1 MIFQQKNK
9 WLYLTLLRPILWG
22 QSILH
27 LPPAGAIA
35 GSPLTLEVIVEGS
48 VNSARLYHRT
58 AGSSGYQE
66 QNMIFDIS
74 TWKAIIPGNFIT
86 EKGLEYAIIFSFN
99 DGSIRGF
106 PASNAM
112 GSPQFVNITP
122 ASVKGTNENRV
133 NKTIRGSG
141 LRLGSEVLVL
151 SPNDGEVVDQENIL
165 IAVSLFSVDGVDIN
179 KIKLFLDGEDVT
191 SSTEISSDIVTYI
204 APKLGVGLHTVS
216 VEITN
221 RYGYDLEPTTWS
233 FMVGGTGSRITEAVD
248 EFNYSAKLRSDFS
261 INQVSGTTLS
271 IGETTTIIEGGW
283 DWFKLSTL
291 IKYSTEETPFSQP
304 RNRISTTIRS
314 SDFVTIQLGDFTPV
328 INPYLVQGKRV
339 RGIGVNIDLKSLKL
353 QTISGELERPIQ
365 GYLLND
371 RSYLITEINT
381 DSTGSPLYILDRRG
395 YTFGRRYMAGRLS
408 ISLFEKF
415 NFGVFGQKA
424 KDDKDSV
431 IRNLN
436 SAKFTVPDW
445 ETAISVP
452 GVNPG
457 LYTLSEF
464 EGSIE
469 GIGSIQLNDKGWG
482 GQKPM
487 DNLVAGFDFGLNFD
501 NRRLIFESTWA
512 MSMLNRDIWDGAMSI
527 AQMDTSLDDS
537 LDGYIARS
545 YNDLGSVTSS
555 GISTEG
561 IPDPTKFEDI
571 FVANINM
578 TPLVPIDYQAIED
591 TPIAA
596 LLNMP
601 SSAYNIKA
609 RAYYYGNT
617 IEMKY
622 SQVGP
627 EFSSLANPYLS
638 SNLREFVFSDRFR
651 IFDNKLSIGFEFK
664 SRNNKILRTVVD
676 PYKQKTNTMT
686 FGFAP
691 GAGMP
696 SFSGSFKTISS
707 TNERTSLD
715 TLLYSSYTGK
725 DSISFRDNRENILT
739 KNRFISVIIP
749 ISQNENNFN
758 FLMTYNS
765 TGIEDLL
772 KSERSSNYI
781 QKAASSEAFS
791 FVSSAK
797 FASPLKLTFT
807 ISKYTVQIP
816 VSGISLSDN
825 ESNLTTI
832 AGNSSYGIW
841 SGKAKINAGLSIL
854 NATGASKFNFI
865 GLNGGGE
872 LNPFG
877 SFVIRGTVV
886 SKIKSNDQTTKL
898 GTLAVKISANYI
910 F

>member
-1 MIFQQKNK
+1 MILQQKNK
-9 WLYLTLLRPILWG
+9 WFFVALLSPILWG

-74 TWKAIIPGNFIT
+74 TWKAVIPGNFIT

-99 DGSIRGF
+99 DGSAQGF
-106 PASNAM
+106 PANNAM
-112 GSPQFVNITP
+112 TAPQFVNVAP
-122 ASVKGTNENRV
+122 ASVKEIRENRV
-133 NKTIRGSG
+133 KQTIGGSG
-141 LRLGSEVLVL
+141 PKLASQVLVL

-179 KIKLFLDGEDVT
+179 KIKLFIDREDVT
-191 SSTEISSDIVTYI
+191 SSTEISSDVVTYI
-204 APKLGVGLHTVS
+204 APKLDVGLHTAS
-216 VEITN
+216 LEITN
-221 RYGYDLEPTTWS
+221 RYGYDIEPTTWS

-261 INQVSGTTLS
+261 INQVSGTSLS

-283 DWFKLSTL
+283 DWFKLRTL
-291 IKYSTEETPFSQP
+291 IKYSTEENPFSQP

-328 INPYLVQGKRV
+328 INPYLVEGKRV
-339 RGIGVNIDLKSLKL
+339 RGIGTNIDLNWLKL
-353 QTISGELERPIQ
+353 QTISGELERPVQ
-365 GYLLND
+365 GYLSND

-381 DSTGSPLYILDRRG
+381 DSTGAPLYKLDRRG
-395 YTFGRRYMAGRLS
+395 YTFGRQYMAGRLS
-408 ISLFEKF
+408 ISLFEKL

-424 KDDKDSV
+424 KDDKGSV

-452 GVNPG
+452 GINPG

-464 EGSIE
+464 EGSME
-469 GIGSIQLNDKGWG
+469 GIGSIQLKDKGWG

-527 AQMDTSLDDS
+527 SQMDTSLDDS

-545 YNDLGSVTSS
+545 YDDLGAVTSS

-561 IPDPTKFEDI
+561 LPDPTKFEDI
-571 FVANINM
+571 FIANINM

-591 TPIAA
+591 TPVAA

-638 SNLREFVFSDRFR
+638 SNLREFIFSDRFR
-651 IFDNKLSIGFEFK
+651 VFDNKLSIGFEFK
-664 SRNNKILRTVVD
+664 NRNNKILRTVID

-696 SFSGSFKTISS
+696 SFSGSFKTISR
-707 TNERTSLD
+707 TNEKTSLD

-749 ISQNENNFN
+749 ISQNQNNFN

-781 QKAASSEAFS
+781 QKVANSEAFS

-886 SKIKSNDQTTKL
+886 SKIKSNDRTTKL

>member
-1 MIFQQKNK
+1 
-9 WLYLTLLRPILWG
+9 
-22 QSILH
+22 
-27 LPPAGAIA
+27 
-35 GSPLTLEVIVEGS
+35 
-48 VNSARLYHRT
+48 
-58 AGSSGYQE
+58 
-66 QNMIFDIS
+66 
-74 TWKAIIPGNFIT
+74 
-86 EKGLEYAIIFSFN
+86 
-99 DGSIRGF
+99 
-106 PASNAM
+106 
-112 GSPQFVNITP
+112 
-122 ASVKGTNENRV
+122 
-133 NKTIRGSG
+133 
-141 LRLGSEVLVL
+141 
-151 SPNDGEVVDQENIL
+151 
-165 IAVSLFSVDGVDIN
+165 
-179 KIKLFLDGEDVT
+179 
-191 SSTEISSDIVTYI
+191 
-204 APKLGVGLHTVS
+204 
-216 VEITN
+216 
-221 RYGYDLEPTTWS
+221 
-233 FMVGGTGSRITEAVD
+233 
-248 EFNYSAKLRSDFS
+248 
-261 INQVSGTTLS
+261 
-271 IGETTTIIEGGW
+271 
-283 DWFKLSTL
+283 
-291 IKYSTEETPFSQP
+291 
-304 RNRISTTIRS
+304 
-314 SDFVTIQLGDFTPV
+314 
-328 INPYLVQGKRV
+328 
-339 RGIGVNIDLKSLKL
+339 
-353 QTISGELERPIQ
+353 
-365 GYLLND
+365 
-371 RSYLITEINT
+371 
-381 DSTGSPLYILDRRG
+381 
-395 YTFGRRYMAGRLS
+395 
-408 ISLFEKF
+408 
-415 NFGVFGQKA
+415 
-424 KDDKDSV
+424 
-431 IRNLN
+431 
-436 SAKFTVPDW
+436 
-445 ETAISVP
+445 
-452 GVNPG
+452 
-457 LYTLSEF
+457 
-464 EGSIE
+464 
-469 GIGSIQLNDKGWG
+469 
-482 GQKPM
+482 M

-781 QKAASSEAFS
+781 QKAANSEAFS

-807 ISKYTVQIP
+807 ISKYR
-816 VSGISLSDN
+816 LS
-825 ESNLTTI
+825 
-832 AGNSSYGIW
+832 
-841 SGKAKINAGLSIL
+841 
-854 NATGASKFNFI
+854 
-865 GLNGGGE
+865 
-872 LNPFG
+872 
-877 SFVIRGTVV
+877 V
-886 SKIKSNDQTTKL
+886 
-898 GTLAVKISANYI
+898 
-910 F
+910 